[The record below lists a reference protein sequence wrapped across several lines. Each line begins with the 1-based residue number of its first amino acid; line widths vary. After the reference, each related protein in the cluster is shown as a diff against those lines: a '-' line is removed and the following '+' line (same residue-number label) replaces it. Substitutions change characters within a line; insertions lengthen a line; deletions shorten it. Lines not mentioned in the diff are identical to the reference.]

1 MYMITGEM
9 LPLFMAMVVVV
20 PLTYQ
25 AIHGILER
33 QFQFHT
39 VLSIYL
45 LRPMEI
51 MLSIMM
57 FPTAIS
63 YVFVMAIYMAMKET
77 VSLTSNVVD
86 VIVSSKYLYRA
97 LYVFL
102 FLNIYLLTIAI
113 AICIIKFVLNVI
125 IEY

>member
-1 MYMITGEM
+1 
-9 LPLFMAMVVVV
+9 
-20 PLTYQ
+20 
-25 AIHGILER
+25 
-33 QFQFHT
+33 
-39 VLSIYL
+39 
-45 LRPMEI
+45 MEI